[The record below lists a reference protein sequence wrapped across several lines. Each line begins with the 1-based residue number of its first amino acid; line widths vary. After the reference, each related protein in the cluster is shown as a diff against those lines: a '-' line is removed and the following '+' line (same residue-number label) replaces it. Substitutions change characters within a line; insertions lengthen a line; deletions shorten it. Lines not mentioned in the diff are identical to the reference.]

1 MRGERWTRK
10 VMMAAARG
18 ASRWLVGLLALVLAG
33 MSGYAVF
40 GSWRQSVIVS
50 ELAQDSANTDAYQQ
64 AAYLV
69 TWETALIQAALR
81 EPDGE
86 ERQQLPGVYR
96 QTQVAMEHMATVD
109 AEDAELTSHIV
120 QAHRDLRT
128 QIDTY
133 LELIDRGDL
142 KNAES
147 RLEKTIEPAT
157 TAIMTTVLAE
167 QRHHLAHHTEK
178 QADGQA
184 ESERQLWGNGL
195 AFAVG
200 LIVLV
205 VFIRSS
211 RAHRRQVETMAA
223 TDPLTGLPNRIAFA
237 ARTGLALAEDASHR
251 RRSNQPRHGRATV
264 LVVNLDGF
272 RDVNDQLGHR
282 IGDLLLVHVG
292 RRLQDSVRGHDFVAR
307 LGGDEFAILLRDA
320 APDIGETIATRLTD
334 AFDEPFV
341 IDDITVDLEV
351 SVGAATAG
359 PGEDVPT
366 VLRHADAAMTIAKQ
380 QRLGFRRFSAGRTED
395 SNARLTLL
403 GDLRRALDT
412 GDEITL
418 HYQPKIAIDGG
429 VLAGVEALARWRH
442 PVKGPI
448 SPGEFIPVLEA
459 TTLIHRFTHQVLTQA
474 LTQARAWMGRGHRI
488 PVAVNISTRSLLD
501 PAFPARVAALLRQTG
516 VPGDLLG
523 IEVTEYSIMSDPNTA
538 IEALHRLRTLGV
550 KISVDD
556 YGTGYS
562 SMTYLRLLPL
572 DELKIDR
579 SFVKDMSTD
588 HGNRA
593 LVASTVELGHNLG
606 LTVVAEGIEDA
617 PTLAALAEI
626 GCDLAQGY
634 HLARPMP
641 ADAITRSLQQAAI
654 TAA

>member
-1 MRGERWTRK
+1 
-10 VMMAAARG
+10 
-18 ASRWLVGLLALVLAG
+18 
-33 MSGYAVF
+33 
-40 GSWRQSVIVS
+40 
-50 ELAQDSANTDAYQQ
+50 
-64 AAYLV
+64 
-69 TWETALIQAALR
+69 
-81 EPDGE
+81 
-86 ERQQLPGVYR
+86 
-96 QTQVAMEHMATVD
+96 
-109 AEDAELTSHIV
+109 
-120 QAHRDLRT
+120 
-128 QIDTY
+128 
-133 LELIDRGDL
+133 
-142 KNAES
+142 
-147 RLEKTIEPAT
+147 
-157 TAIMTTVLAE
+157 
-167 QRHHLAHHTEK
+167 
-178 QADGQA
+178 
-184 ESERQLWGNGL
+184 
-195 AFAVG
+195 
-200 LIVLV
+200 
-205 VFIRSS
+205 
-211 RAHRRQVETMAA
+211 
-223 TDPLTGLPNRIAFA
+223 
-237 ARTGLALAEDASHR
+237 AEDASHR
-251 RRSNQPRHGRATV
+251 RRPKQPRVGRATV

-282 IGDLLLVHVG
+282 IGDLLLTHVG
-292 RRLQDSVRGHDFVAR
+292 RRLQESVRTHDFVAR
-307 LGGDEFAILLRDA
+307 LGGDEFGILLRDA
-320 APDIGETIATRLTD
+320 DPAIGETIATRLTD

-366 VLRHADAAMTIAKQ
+366 VLRHADVAMTIAKQ

-418 HYQPKIAIDGG
+418 HYQPKVSISTGT
-429 VLAGVEALARWRH
+429 LSGVEALARWRH

-448 SPGEFIPVLEA
+448 SPGDFIPVLEA

-474 LTQARAWMGRGHRI
+474 LAQARAWLNLGHRV

-501 PAFPARVAALLRQTG
+501 ASFPSRVAALLRQTG

-538 IEALHRLRTLGV
+538 IDALHRLRALGV

-588 HGNRA
+588 RGARA

-606 LTVVAEGIEDA
+606 LTVVAEGIEDE
-617 PTLAALAEI
+617 PTLTALAEI

-634 HLARPMP
+634 YLAKPMP
-641 ADAITRSLQQAAI
+641 AGDVALSLLRSAIAVA
-654 TAA
+654 

>member
-1 MRGERWTRK
+1 M
-10 VMMAAARG
+10 VSARG
-18 ASRWLVGLLALVLAG
+18 ASRWLAGVLAVVLAG

-40 GSWRQSVIVS
+40 GSWRQAVIVS
-50 ELAQDSANTDAYQQ
+50 ELAQDSANTDAYQET
-64 AAYLV
+64 AYLV
-69 TWETALIQAALR
+69 TWEMALLQAALQ

-86 ERQQLPGVYR
+86 ERQRLLGVHR
-96 QTQVAMEHMATVD
+96 QTQVAMENMATVD
-109 AEDAELTSHIV
+109 VEDPELTASIVNTHLALKPQLNAYLAELDR
-120 QAHRDLRT
+120 RDL
-128 QIDTY
+128 
-133 LELIDRGDL
+133 EAAG
-142 KNAES
+142 A
-147 RLEKTIEPAT
+147 RLEETIEPAT
-157 TAIMTTVLAE
+157 SAIMAKVLAE
-167 QRHHLAHHTEK
+167 QKHHLSDHAVK
-178 QADGQA
+178 QADGEM
-184 ESERQLWGNGL
+184 ESQRQLWGNGL
-195 AFAVG
+195 AFLVS
-200 LIVLV
+200 LLVLV
-205 VFIRSS
+205 LFTRSS
-211 RAHRRQVETMAA
+211 RSHRRQVERMAA
-223 TDPLTGLPNRIAFA
+223 TDTLTGLPNRTAFA
-237 ARTGLALAEDASHR
+237 ARTGVALAEDASHR
-251 RRSNQPRHGRATV
+251 RRSGRPRPGRATV

-282 IGDLLLVHVG
+282 IGDVLLTHVG
-292 RRLQDSVRGHDFVAR
+292 KRLQDSVREQDFVAR

-320 APDIGETIATRLTD
+320 DPAIGETIATRLTD

-366 VLRHADAAMTIAKQ
+366 VLRHADTAMTIAKE
-380 QRLGFRRFSAGRTED
+380 QRLGFRRFAAKRTED
-395 SNARLTLL
+395 TNARLSLL
-403 GDLRRALDT
+403 GDLRRALDA
-412 GDEITL
+412 GDEIFL
-418 HYQPKIAIDGG
+418 HYQPKIAIGDGA
-429 VLAGVEALARWRH
+429 LAGVEALARWTH
-442 PVKGPI
+442 PTKGAI

-474 LTQARAWMGRGHRI
+474 LSQARAWLSMGHRV

-501 PAFPARVAALLRQTG
+501 PGFPARVAALLRQTG
-516 VPGDLLG
+516 VPGDQLG

-579 SFVKDMSTD
+579 SFVQDMSTD

-617 PTLAALAEI
+617 PTLAALSEI

-634 HLARPMP
+634 HLAKPMP
-641 ADAITRSLQQAAI
+641 ADAVTERLLRPAV

>member
-1 MRGERWTRK
+1 
-10 VMMAAARG
+10 MAAVRG
-18 ASRWLVGLLALVLAG
+18 HSRWLVGVLAVILAG

-50 ELAQDSANTDAYQQ
+50 EVAQDSANTDAYQQ
-64 AAYLV
+64 TAYLV
-69 TWETALIQAALR
+69 TWEMSVIQAALR

-86 ERQQLPGVYR
+86 ERYQLMGVHR
-96 QTQVAMEHMATVD
+96 QAQLAMEDMAIVD
-109 AEDAELTSHIV
+109 VQDFELTTRLV
-120 QAHRDLRT
+120 QAHRALKPQLDE
-128 QIDTY
+128 Y
-133 LELIDRGDL
+133 LDLIDRRALDI
-142 KNAES
+142 ATA
-147 RLEKTIEPAT
+147 RLEQVIKPT
-157 TAIMTTVLAE
+157 TTTIMTTVLAE
-167 QRHHLAHHTEK
+167 QRHHLADHTEK
-178 QADGQA
+178 QAAAEA
-184 ESERQLWGNGL
+184 ESQRQLWGNALG
-195 AFAVG
+195 FAVS
-200 LIVLV
+200 LMVLV
-205 VFIRSS
+205 MFSRSTRS
-211 RAHRRQVETMAA
+211 HRRQVETMAA
-223 TDPLTGLPNRIAFA
+223 TDPLTGLPNRTEFS
-237 ARTGLALAEDASHR
+237 ARTGTALAEDASHR
-251 RRSNQPRHGRATV
+251 RRPKQPRLGRATV

-282 IGDLLLVHVG
+282 IGDLLLTHVG
-292 RRLQDSVRGHDFVAR
+292 RRLQESVRTHDFVAR
-307 LGGDEFAILLRDA
+307 LGGDEFGILLRDA
-320 APDIGETIATRLTD
+320 DPAIGETIATRLTD

-366 VLRHADAAMTIAKQ
+366 VLRHADVAMTIAKQ

-418 HYQPKIAIDGG
+418 HYQPKVSISTGT
-429 VLAGVEALARWRH
+429 LAGVEALARWRH

-448 SPGEFIPVLEA
+448 SPGDFIPVLEA
-459 TTLIHRFTHQVLTQA
+459 TTLIHRFTQQVLTQA
-474 LTQARAWMGRGHRI
+474 LAQARAWLNLGHRV

-501 PAFPARVAALLRQTG
+501 ASFPSRVAALLRQTG

-538 IEALHRLRTLGV
+538 IDALHRLRALGV

-588 HGNRA
+588 RGARA

-606 LTVVAEGIEDA
+606 LTVVAEGIEDE
-617 PTLAALAEI
+617 PTLTALAEI

-634 HLARPMP
+634 YLAKPMP
-641 ADAITRSLQQAAI
+641 AGDVALSLLRSAIAVA
-654 TAA
+654 

>member
-1 MRGERWTRK
+1 
-10 VMMAAARG
+10 MMAAARG
-18 ASRWLVGLLALVLAG
+18 ASRWLVGLLAVVLAG

-40 GSWRQSVIVS
+40 GSWRQAAIVS

-64 AAYLV
+64 TAYLA
-69 TWETALIQAALR
+69 TWEMALIQAALR

-86 ERQQLPGVYR
+86 ERHHLPGVYR

-109 AEDAELTSHIV
+109 TEDQELTSRIV
-120 QAHRDLRT
+120 QAHRDLRS

-133 LELIDRGDL
+133 LEQIDQGDVEG
-142 KNAES
+142 AES
-147 RLEKTIEPAT
+147 RLEQTIEPAT
-157 TAIMTTVLAE
+157 NAIMTTVLAE
-167 QRHHLAHHTEK
+167 QRKHLADHAAK
-178 QADGQA
+178 QADGQQ
-184 ESERQLWGNGL
+184 ESERQLWGNAL
-195 AFAVG
+195 AFTVG
-200 LIVLV
+200 LIVLT

-211 RAHRRQVETMAA
+211 WAHRRQVETMAA

-251 RRSNQPRHGRATV
+251 RRAHQPRPGRATV

-292 RRLQDSVRGHDFVAR
+292 RRLQDSVRGQDFVAR

-320 APDIGETIATRLTD
+320 DPEIGETIATRLTD

-380 QRLGFRRFSAGRTED
+380 QRLGFRRFAAGRTED

-418 HYQPKIAIDGG
+418 HYQPKIGISGG
-429 VLAGVEALARWRH
+429 ALAGVEALARWRH

-448 SPGEFIPVLEA
+448 SPGDFIPVLEA

-474 LTQARAWMGRGHRI
+474 LTQARVWMGMGHRI

-501 PAFPARVAALLRQTG
+501 PSFPARVAALLRQTG

-538 IEALHRLRTLGV
+538 IEALHRLRTLGI

-579 SFVKDMSTD
+579 SFVQDMSTD
-588 HGNRA
+588 RSNRA
-593 LVASTVELGHNLG
+593 LVTSTVELGHNLG

-617 PTLAALAEI
+617 PTLAALSEI

-634 HLARPMP
+634 HLARPMS
-641 ADAITRSLQQAAI
+641 ADAITRSLQRPAIAA
-654 TAA
+654 A

>member
-1 MRGERWTRK
+1 M
-10 VMMAAARG
+10 
-18 ASRWLVGLLALVLAG
+18 GLLAVVLAG

-64 AAYLV
+64 TAYLV
-69 TWETALIQAALR
+69 TWETALIQASLR

-86 ERQQLPGVYR
+86 ERYQLLGVYR
-96 QTQVAMEHMATVD
+96 QAQNAMEYMGEVD
-109 AEDAELTSHIV
+109 VEDAELTARLV
-120 QAHRDLRT
+120 ETHRALKP
-128 QIDTY
+128 QLNEY
-133 LELIDRGDL
+133 LDLIDRGALDT
-142 KNAES
+142 AEAQ
-147 RLEKTIEPAT
+147 LEQVLEPAT
-157 TAIMTTVLAE
+157 SSIMATVLAE
-167 QRHHLAHHTEK
+167 QRHHLADHTEK
-178 QADGQA
+178 QADGEL
-184 ESERQLWGNGL
+184 ESQRQLWGSAL
-195 AFAVG
+195 AFAVS
-200 LIVLV
+200 LMVLV
-205 VFIRSS
+205 MFSRSARS
-211 RAHRRQVETMAA
+211 HRRQVETIAA
-223 TDPLTGLPNRIAFA
+223 TDPLTGLPNRTAFA
-237 ARTGLALAEDASHR
+237 ARTGVALTEDASHR
-251 RRSNQPRHGRATV
+251 RRPKQPRLGRATV

-272 RDVNDQLGHR
+272 RDVNEQLGHR
-282 IGDLLLVHVG
+282 IGDVLLTHVG
-292 RRLQDSVRGHDFVAR
+292 RRLQESVRTHDFVAR
-307 LGGDEFAILLRDA
+307 LGGDEFGILLRDA
-320 APDIGETIATRLTD
+320 DPTIGETIATRLTD

-366 VLRHADAAMTIAKQ
+366 VLRHADVAMTIAKQ

-418 HYQPKIAIDGG
+418 HYQPKVSIDDGS
-429 VLAGVEALARWRH
+429 LAGVEALARWRH

-474 LTQARAWMGRGHRI
+474 LTQARAWLDLGHRV

-501 PAFPARVAALLRQTG
+501 TGFPARVAALLRQTG

-538 IEALHRLRTLGV
+538 IEALHRLRGLGA

-579 SFVKDMSTD
+579 SFVQDMSTD
-588 HGNRA
+588 RGNRA

-617 PTLAALAEI
+617 PTLAALGEI

-634 HLARPMP
+634 HLAKPMP
-641 ADAITRSLQQAAI
+641 ADDITRTLQRNVIAA
-654 TAA
+654 A

>member
-1 MRGERWTRK
+1 
-10 VMMAAARG
+10 MMAAARG
-18 ASRWLVGLLALVLAG
+18 ASRWLVGLLAVVLAG

-40 GSWRQSVIVS
+40 GSWRQAAIVS

-64 AAYLV
+64 TAYLV
-69 TWETALIQAALR
+69 TWEMALVQAALR

-86 ERQQLPGVYR
+86 ERHQLPGVYR
-96 QTQVAMEHMATVD
+96 QTQVAMEHMASVD
-109 AEDAELTSHIV
+109 TEDPELTSRIV

-133 LELIDRGDL
+133 LEQIDRGDVVG
-142 KNAES
+142 AEA
-147 RLEKTIEPAT
+147 RLERTIEPAT
-157 TAIMTTVLAE
+157 SAIMTTVLGE
-167 QRHHLAHHTEK
+167 QRHHLAGHADK
-178 QADGQA
+178 QTDGQQ

-211 RAHRRQVETMAA
+211 WAHRRQVETMAA

-251 RRSNQPRHGRATV
+251 RRPNQPRPGRATV

-292 RRLQDSVRGHDFVAR
+292 GRLQESVRGQDFVAR

-320 APDIGETIATRLTD
+320 DPEIGETIATRVTD

-366 VLRHADAAMTIAKQ
+366 LLRHADAAMTIAKQ
-380 QRLGFRRFSAGRTED
+380 QRLGFRRFAAGRTED

-418 HYQPKIAIDGG
+418 HYQPKIGISGG
-429 VLAGVEALARWRH
+429 GLAGVEALARWRH

-474 LTQARAWMGRGHRI
+474 LTQARVWMGMGHRI

-501 PAFPARVAALLRQTG
+501 PGFPARVAALLRQTG

-579 SFVKDMSTD
+579 SFVQDMSTD
-588 HGNRA
+588 HSNRA
-593 LVASTVELGHNLG
+593 LVTSTVELGHNLG

-617 PTLAALAEI
+617 PTLAALSEI

-641 ADAITRSLQQAAI
+641 ADAITRSLQQPAIAA
-654 TAA
+654 A